1 MKSYFLLLLTIW
13 LGPLGIAQDYKAQ
26 FLSAFDSG
34 NDSTQR
40 MVLDVWK
47 LATPEDAEY
56 YVAAFNYH
64 VNLAYNEV
72 MGILPDLPQSE
83 AFAITD
89 STGEVVGYMGSYM
102 SWDSVHTELALAS
115 DDAEAREQ
123 AKAIIAELKE

>member
-1 MKSYFLLLLTIW
+1 M
-13 LGPLGIAQDYKAQ
+13 
-26 FLSAFDSG
+26 
-34 NDSTQR
+34 NSTQR

-56 YVAAFNYH
+56 YVAEFNYH

-72 MGILPDLPQSE
+72 MGLPPDLPQGE

-102 SWDSVHTELALAS
+102 SRDSVHTELALAS
-115 DDAEAREQ
+115 DDLEAREQ
-123 AKAIIAELKE
+123 ANAIIAELKE